1 MYKIFFK
8 YQATG
13 NDFVMIDNRQNV
25 FDGSNQELIQR
36 LCDRRFGIGAD
47 GLILI
52 ANDPDEDFNMRYFNA
67 DGKEASMCGNGGR
80 CAVAFAKYLK
90 IFKGD
95 HVIFSAVDGWHEALL
110 KDGGVKLKMMDVSL
124 IKKFE
129 HGFFL
134 ETGSPHFV
142 KFTNELE
149 KVNVFKEGKELRDN
163 REFQPGGTNVN
174 FVAYKNDIIHIR
186 TYERGVENETLS
198 CGTGSVAA
206 ALAVSLKYQ
215 DNKNVYPLKAPGGN
229 LQVSFDS
236 KTNKGFQ
243 NIWLEGPAT
252 FVFKGEIKV

>member
-13 NDFVMIDNRQNV
+13 NDFIMIDNRQND
-25 FDGSNQELIQR
+25 FNGANQEQIYR

-90 IFKGD
+90 LFKDD
-95 HVIFSAVDGWHEALL
+95 HVTFTAVDGWHEAWL
-110 KDGGVKLKMMDVSL
+110 KNDSVKLKMMDVSMFKEL
-124 IKKFE
+124 N
-129 HGFFL
+129 HAFFL

-142 KFTNELE
+142 RFHEEIE
-149 KVNVFKEGKELRDN
+149 KTDVIKEGKAIRN
-163 REFQPGGTNVN
+163 SREFQPGGTNVN
-174 FVAYKNDIIHIR
+174 FVAYKNGIIHIR

-206 ALAVSLKYQ
+206 ALAVSLKYH
-215 DNKNVYPLKAPGGN
+215 DNKNTYPLKARGGD
-229 LQVSFDS
+229 LQVSFERKSDE
-236 KTNKGFQ
+236 GFQ
-243 NIWLEGPAT
+243 NIWLEGLAN

>member
-1 MYKIFFK
+1 MYQFFFK

-13 NDFVMIDNRQNV
+13 NDFVMIDNRQND
-25 FDGSNQELIQR
+25 FDGSDTGLIQR
-36 LCDRRFGIGAD
+36 LCDRRFGVGAD

-80 CAVAFAKYLK
+80 CAVAFAKYLQ
-90 IFKGD
+90 IFKGE
-95 HVIFSAVDGWHEALL
+95 HTTFSAVDGWHEAWL
-110 KDGGVKLKMMDVSL
+110 KDGRVKLKMMDVSL
-124 IKKFE
+124 VKELNQGI
-129 HGFFL
+129 FL
-134 ETGSPHFV
+134 ETGSPHLVSFHEEIDSINV
-142 KFTNELE
+142 NEA
-149 KVNVFKEGKELRDN
+149 GKEIRN
-163 REFQPGGTNVN
+163 SSEFQPEGTNVN
-174 FVAYKNDIIHIR
+174 FVAYKNGIIHIR

-215 DNKNVYPLKAPGGN
+215 DYKNVYPLKAPGGD

-243 NIWLEGPAT
+243 NVWLKGPVT